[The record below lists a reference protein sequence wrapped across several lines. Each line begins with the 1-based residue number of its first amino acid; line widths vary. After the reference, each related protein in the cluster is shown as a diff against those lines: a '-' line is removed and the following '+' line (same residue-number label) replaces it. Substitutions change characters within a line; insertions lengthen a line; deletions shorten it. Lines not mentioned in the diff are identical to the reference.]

1 MKKFEVTYWL
11 GDWWIIGQTKDTPS
25 IKVKDFITLM
35 EKQKELWEMI
45 EEKEAN

>member
-11 GDWWIIGQTKDTPS
+11 GDWWIIGHTKDTPS
-25 IKVKDFITLM
+25 IKVRDFITLM
-35 EKQKELWEMI
+35 ENQKGLWEMI